1 MNGGHDLGGMHGLGV
16 INPESETDEPVF
28 HHPWERRVFALTL
41 ATGFLGHWNLDQSRH
56 ARERQH
62 PIDYLRNTY
71 YENWLAG
78 LQTLL
83 IDSGLLTEAELQSGF
98 CGKGFPNQEIVLTKK
113 EVKAKLQEGKSVELP
128 VATSPQFMIGQEVMV
143 VNRHPIGHTR
153 APRYTRGRRGT
164 VIHQHG
170 GHIFP
175 DEHAMGNQTGQHL
188 YTVCFDAVELWG
200 QDNADNEQVY
210 VDLWESYLTSGGTK
224 Q

>member
-1 MNGGHDLGGMHGLGV
+1 MNGGHDLGGMHGLGPV
-16 INPESETDEPVF
+16 NPESERDEPVF
-28 HHPWERRVFALTL
+28 HHSWERRVFALTL
-41 ATGFLGHWNLDQSRH
+41 ATGFLGRWNLDQSRH

-83 IDSGLLTEAELQSGF
+83 VDSGLLTEAELQSGS
-98 CGKGFPNQEIVLTKK
+98 CGKGFPDQEIVLTKK

-128 VATSPQFMIGQEVMV
+128 VAEPPKFVIGQEVMV

-164 VIHQHG
+164 VIHHHG

-175 DEHAMGNQTGQHL
+175 DDHAMGNRTGQHL
-188 YTVCFDAVELWG
+188 YNVCFDATELWG
-200 QDNADNEQVY
+200 QDDAGNEQVY
-210 VDLWESYLTSGGTK
+210 VDLWESYLTSEGAK

>member
-1 MNGGHDLGGMHGLGV
+1 MNGGHDLGGMHGLGAV
-16 INPESETDEPVF
+16 NPESETDEPVF
-28 HHPWERRVFALTL
+28 HHSWERRVFALTL
-41 ATGFLGHWNLDQSRH
+41 ATGFLGRWNLDQSRH

-83 IDSGLLTEAELQSGF
+83 VDSGLLTKAELQSGS
-98 CGKGFPNQEIVLTKK
+98 CDKSFPDHESVLTKK
-113 EVKAKLQEGKSVELP
+113 EIHKKLQEGKSVELP
-128 VATSPQFMIGQEVMV
+128 LSEPPEFVVGQVVMV

-164 VIHQHG
+164 VIHRHG

-175 DEHAMGNQTGQHL
+175 DDHAMGDQTGQHL
-188 YTVCFDAVELWG
+188 YTVCFSAVELWG
-200 QDNADNEQVY
+200 EDNAGNDLVY
-210 VDLWESYLTSGGTK
+210 VDLWESYLTSGEPK

>member
-83 IDSGLLTEAELQSGF
+83 IDSGLLTEVELQSGF
-98 CGKGFPNQEIVLTKK
+98 CDKGFPNQEIVLTKK

-175 DEHAMGNQTGQHL
+175 DDHAMGNQTGQHL

>member
-83 IDSGLLTEAELQSGF
+83 IDTGLLTEAELQSGF

-175 DEHAMGNQTGQHL
+175 DDHAMGNKTGQHL

>member
-1 MNGGHDLGGMHGLGV
+1 
-16 INPESETDEPVF
+16 
-28 HHPWERRVFALTL
+28 
-41 ATGFLGHWNLDQSRH
+41 FLGHWNIDQSRH

-83 IDSGLLTEAELQSGF
+83 IDSGLLTEAELKSGF
-98 CGKGFPNQEIVLTKK
+98 CDKSFPNQEIVLTKK

-128 VATSPQFMIGQEVMV
+128 IATSPQFVIGQEVMV

-175 DEHAMGNQTGQHL
+175 DDHAMGDQTGQHL
-188 YTVCFDAVELWG
+188 YTVCFDAAELWG

-210 VDLWESYLTSGGTK
+210 VDLWESYLTSGRTK

>member
-1 MNGGHDLGGMHGLGV
+1 MNGGQDLGGMHGLGAV
-16 INPESETDEPVF
+16 NPESETDEPVF
-28 HHPWERRVFALTL
+28 HHSWERRVFALTL
-41 ATGFLGHWNLDQSRH
+41 ATGFLGRWNLDQSRH

-62 PIDYLRNTY
+62 PMDYLRNTY

-83 IDSGLLTEAELQSGF
+83 VDSGLLTTAELQSGS
-98 CGKGFPNQEIVLTKK
+98 CDESFPDHEKVLTKE
-113 EVKAKLQEGKSVELP
+113 EVHKKLQEGKSVEL
-128 VATSPQFMIGQEVMV
+128 ALSKSPEFVVGQVVVV

-164 VIHQHG
+164 VIHRHG

-175 DEHAMGNQTGQHL
+175 DDHAMGDQTGQHL
-188 YTVCFDAVELWG
+188 YTVCFSAVELWG
-200 QDNADNEQVY
+200 EEHAGNDLVY
-210 VDLWESYLTSGGTK
+210 VDLWESYLTSGEPK

>member
-1 MNGGHDLGGMHGLGV
+1 MNGGHDLGGMHGLGAV
-16 INPESETDEPVF
+16 NPESETDEPVF
-28 HHPWERRVFALTL
+28 HHSWERRVFALTL
-41 ATGFLGHWNLDQSRH
+41 ATGFLGRWNLDQSRH

-62 PIDYLRNTY
+62 PVDYLRNT
-71 YENWLAG
+71 
-78 LQTLL
+78 LL
-83 IDSGLLTEAELQSGF
+83 VDSGLLTEAELQSGS
-98 CGKGFPNQEIVLTKK
+98 CGKGFPDQEIVLTKK

-128 VATSPQFMIGQEVMV
+128 VAEPPQFVVGQEVIV

-175 DEHAMGNQTGQHL
+175 DEHAMGDRTGQHL
-188 YTVCFDAVELWG
+188 YTIRFDAGELWG
-200 QDNADNEQVY
+200 EDNAGNEQVY
-210 VDLWESYLTSGGTK
+210 VDLWESYLTSEGAK

>member
-98 CGKGFPNQEIVLTKK
+98 CGKGFPNQEIVLRKK
-113 EVKAKLQEGKSVELP
+113 EVKEKLQEGKSVELP

-175 DEHAMGNQTGQHL
+175 DDHAMGNQTGQHL

-210 VDLWESYLTSGGTK
+210 VDLWESYLTSDGTK

>member
-98 CGKGFPNQEIVLTKK
+98 CDKGFPNQEIVLTKK

-175 DEHAMGNQTGQHL
+175 DDHAMGNQTGQHL
-188 YTVCFDAVELWG
+188 YTVCFDAAELWG

-210 VDLWESYLTSGGTK
+210 VDLWESYLTSGGNK

>member
-83 IDSGLLTEAELQSGF
+83 IDTGLLTEAELQSGF
-98 CGKGFPNQEIVLTKK
+98 CDKGFPNQEIVLTKK

-175 DEHAMGNQTGQHL
+175 DDHAMGNQTGQHL

>member
-1 MNGGHDLGGMHGLGV
+1 MNGGHDLGGMHGLGPV
-16 INPESETDEPVF
+16 NPESERDEPVF
-28 HHPWERRVFALTL
+28 HHSWERRVFALTL
-41 ATGFLGHWNLDQSRH
+41 ATGFLGRWNLDQSRH

-78 LQTLL
+78 LQRLL
-83 IDSGLLTEAELQSGF
+83 VDSGLLTEAELQSGS
-98 CGKGFPNQEIVLTKK
+98 CGKGFPVQEGVLTKK
-113 EVKAKLQEGKSVELP
+113 EVKKKLQEGKSVELP
-128 VATSPQFMIGQEVMV
+128 VAEPPKFVIGQEVMV

-164 VIHQHG
+164 IIHHHG

-175 DEHAMGNQTGQHL
+175 DDHAMGNRTGQHL
-188 YTVCFDAVELWG
+188 YNVCFDATELWG
-200 QDNADNEQVY
+200 QDNAGNEQVY
-210 VDLWESYLTSGGTK
+210 VDLWESYLTSEGAK

>member
-1 MNGGHDLGGMHGLGV
+1 MNGGHDLGGMHGLGG

-175 DEHAMGNQTGQHL
+175 DDHAMGNQTGQHL

>member
-83 IDSGLLTEAELQSGF
+83 IDSGLLTEVELQSGF
-98 CGKGFPNQEIVLTKK
+98 CDKGFPNQEIVLTKK

-175 DEHAMGNQTGQHL
+175 DDHAMGNQTGQHL

-210 VDLWESYLTSGGTK
+210 VDLWESYLTSGGNK